1 MKKLILAFAALIASA
16 AIVSAQDMAQATETY
31 NAGVEALGI
40 GDKAGALA
48 QFQQALAMGLECGEE
63 GAELVS
69 NCKVAIPGIILSIGK
84 ELYNMKKFDEAL
96 EKVKEAQAIAKEYG
110 NEEVELEAEALV
122 SQVAVQKN
130 LSDANNLYTKDKNY
144 AAAIELYKAVLEAEP
159 TNKAASIR
167 LVQALANS
175 GDLDGAKAAYQQA
188 VDNGKEAD
196 AKKVLGGAFLKK
208 AAAALKAGKAAEAIA
223 AAEESIA
230 YEEDAKAYQ
239 IAGQASYKLKK
250 DGEAIKY
257 FEKFL
262 DLAPT
267 ASNAGQIALTVGAL
281 YQGQKNKA
289 KALEYYKKAQELG
302 ADAKAYI
309 DALSK

>member
-1 MKKLILAFAALIASA
+1 MKKLILTFAALLAFTA
-16 AIVSAQDMAQATETY
+16 MMSAQDLAQATETY

-48 QFQQALAMGLECGEE
+48 QFQQALAMGLECGDE

-69 NCKVAIPGIILSIGK
+69 NCKVAIPGIVLSIGK

-96 EKVKEAQAIAKEYG
+96 LKVNEALAIAKEYG
-110 NEEVELEAEALV
+110 NEDIELEAEALV
-122 SQVAVQKN
+122 GQVTIQKN
-130 LSDANNLYTKDKNY
+130 LGDANEAFKNKDF
-144 AAAIELYKAVLEAEP
+144 AAAIEGYKAVLASDP
-159 TNKAASIR
+159 ANKAASIR

-175 GDLDGAKAAYQQA
+175 GDLDGAKEAYQQA

-196 AKKVLGGAFLKK
+196 AKKILGGAFTKK
-208 AAAALKAGKAAEAIA
+208 AAAALKAGKAAEAVA
-223 AAEESIA
+223 AAEESLN
-230 YEEDAKAYQ
+230 YEEAATAYQ

-250 DGEAIKY
+250 DNEAIKY
-257 FEKFL
+257 FEKYLEL
-262 DLAPT
+262 DPGAK
-267 ASNAGQIALTVGAL
+267 NAGQIALTVGAL

-289 KALEYYKKAQELG
+289 KALEYYKKAQALG
-302 ADAKAYI
+302 TDAKAYI

>member
-122 SQVAVQKN
+122 AQVAVQKN
-130 LSDANNLYTKDKNY
+130 LTDANNLFKNKDF
-144 AAAIELYKAVLEAEP
+144 AAATELYKAVLEAEP

-208 AAAALKAGKAAEAIA
+208 AAIA

-262 DLAPT
+262 ALAPT

>member
-63 GAELVS
+63 GPELVS

-122 SQVAVQKN
+122 AQVAVQKN
-130 LSDANNLYTKDKNY
+130 LTDANNLFKNKDF
-144 AAAIELYKAVLEAEP
+144 AAATELYKAVLEAEP

-196 AKKVLGGAFLKK
+196 AQKVLGGAFLKK

-262 DLAPT
+262 ALAPT

>member
-48 QFQQALAMGLECGEE
+48 QFQ
-63 GAELVS
+63 
-69 NCKVAIPGIILSIGK
+69 
-84 ELYNMKKFDEAL
+84 AL

-122 SQVAVQKN
+122 GQVAVQKN
-130 LSDANNLYTKDKNY
+130 LTDANNLFKNKDF
-144 AAAIELYKAVLEAEP
+144 AAATELYKAVLEAEP